1 LPPHPNVNLPHEVM
15 IALDKVVEQRCISLF
30 LIQLT
35 IEVVATMLTL
45 EAPLDFMTNGW
56 GI

>member
-1 LPPHPNVNLPHEVM
+1 M

-30 LIQLT
+30 PIQLT

-45 EAPLDFMTNGW
+45 EAPLDFMANGW